1 MEASLHD
8 HPTRS
13 YRCYYTP
20 LDRHGFPVA
29 SDSGILPF
37 LQVKATSAEHA
48 QIAAHAIGKCPIAH
62 VERIEEAS
70 PITELQL

>member
-1 MEASLHD
+1 MQTT
-8 HPTRS
+8 TRS

-20 LDRHGFPVA
+20 LDRNGFPVA

-48 QIAAHAIGKCPIAH
+48 QIAAHAIRQCPIAH
-62 VERIEEAS
+62 VERIDEAS
-70 PITELQL
+70 PIMEPQL